1 MKDKLPLVSILMT
14 IYNHEKFLI
23 KSIRSVIN
31 QSFKNWE
38 LIAIE
43 NGSNDFS
50 KKILMNINDRRIR
63 KKFLKK
69 NIGRTNCLNYGLKL
83 CRGDYIAIL
92 DSDDIAKIN
101 RISLQVNFLKKNK
114 KIDLIAGNYNLIDV
128 DGNVIKSVKNSNL
141 YKKNPRQIIYKNL
154 IAHSSIMFKKKMI
167 TLIGNYPKKFIYS
180 QDYAFILK
188 IFKKFNIFILDKIL
202 VDCRLHNNTEFHR
215 RNKTGLI
222 FKEEI
227 NLLIWSL
234 KNFKLS
240 MAEKLLVYFQI
251 IKKGLIYFIKLTLS
265 LFH

>member
-1 MKDKLPLVSILMT
+1 
-14 IYNHEKFLI
+14 
-23 KSIRSVIN
+23 
-31 QSFKNWE
+31 
-38 LIAIE
+38 
-43 NGSNDFS
+43 
-50 KKILMNINDRRIR
+50 
-63 KKFLKK
+63 
-69 NIGRTNCLNYGLKL
+69 
-83 CRGDYIAIL
+83 
-92 DSDDIAKIN
+92 
-101 RISLQVNFLKKNK
+101 
-114 KIDLIAGNYNLIDV
+114 
-128 DGNVIKSVKNSNL
+128 
-141 YKKNPRQIIYKNL
+141 
-154 IAHSSIMFKKKMI
+154 KKMA